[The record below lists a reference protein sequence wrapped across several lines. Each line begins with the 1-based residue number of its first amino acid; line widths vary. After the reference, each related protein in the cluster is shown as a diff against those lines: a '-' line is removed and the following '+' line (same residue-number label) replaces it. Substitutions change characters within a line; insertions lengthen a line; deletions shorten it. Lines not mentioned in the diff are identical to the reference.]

1 MSTRS
6 GQALNVQRRLP
17 LAGVHASRR
26 GAQSTPR
33 HRFGRPCMAGLIMLL
48 LLATAQADEDE
59 IMGFIVDNSISN
71 IGHEFYRYF
80 TERLRDTSQLDFNLV
95 FRERPSARWGS
106 LVWVEYE
113 GRVLYRSFLA
123 PNTALLQPAAY
134 QAADQVLEEISRLKL
149 ENLLYDTFDMERD
162 EL

>member
-1 MSTRS
+1 MRS
-6 GQALNVQRRLP
+6 GQALN
-17 LAGVHASRR
+17 
-26 GAQSTPR
+26 TPR
-33 HRFGRPCMAGLIMLL
+33 QRFGRQCMAGLIMLL

-80 TERLRDTSQLDFNLV
+80 TERLRDTSKLDFNLV
-95 FRERPSARWGS
+95 VRERPSARWGS